1 MLAVVEDLQIYSGFK
16 FLFKNGYNDCISKY
30 MWINVGVLKYVLL
43 LFILGNTFYNIL
55 YVLGFDRKS
64 GVMCAL
70 IH

>member
-16 FLFKNGYNDCISKY
+16 FLFKTGYNDCISKY
-30 MWINVGVLKYVLL
+30 MWINVGVLKYLLL
-43 LFILGNTFYNIL
+43 LFILGITFTLFL

-64 GVMCAL
+64 AVICAL